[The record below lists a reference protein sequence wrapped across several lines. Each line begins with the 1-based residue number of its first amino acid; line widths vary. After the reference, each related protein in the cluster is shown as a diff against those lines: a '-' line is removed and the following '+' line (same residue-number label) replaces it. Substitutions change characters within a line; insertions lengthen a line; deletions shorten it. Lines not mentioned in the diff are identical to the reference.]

1 MIEVNIDSIRVSLL
15 SQNRIV
21 VLKEENSERFL
32 PIWIGPFEA
41 DAITLQLQGM
51 EAPRP
56 LTHDLLRSVIE
67 TLGGEVIHIMISSL
81 ERNTYFARIVLDVNG
96 DTVEVD
102 SRPSDAIA
110 LAVRVQATCPDALK
124 DQRAALL
131 AGTANP
137 RDDLKALVAGPQFD
151 RARALAL
158 VEGKT
163 GALRDKAPAVVTAL
177 ADFYDSLKPEQQQQL
192 REMLAKGR
200 RHRGGHPRRDAAR
213 DGRLR
218 RLPAD
223 PPGPGRLARCAGAD
237 AHRPR

>member
-110 LAVRVQATCPDALK
+110 LAVRVQAPIYVAEDVME
-124 DQRAALL
+124 Q
-131 AGTANP
+131 AGMMPEQEMSLTEEGAHPEFGDTATE
-137 RDDLKALVAGPQFD
+137 DLGAFQDF
-151 RARALAL
+151 
-158 VEGKT
+158 VEGLDLDNLL
-163 GALRDKAPAVVTAL
+163 GN
-177 ADFYDSLKPEQQQQL
+177 
-192 REMLAKGR
+192 
-200 RHRGGHPRRDAAR
+200 
-213 DGRLR
+213 
-218 RLPAD
+218 
-223 PPGPGRLARCAGAD
+223 
-237 AHRPR
+237 